1 MQWLAGPISR
11 VYAGATETEVLGKG
25 LINSI
30 AETIRCTSGGVGTYA
45 TSWITPSCL
54 GFLAE
59 SLSYFQETNGLVWVD
74 TRGDRTGIFELG
86 LKECPSSI
94 SYVDTTGIPSGV
106 YRPKIEAFLIGV
118 RDTAGGQWLITVQEA

>member
-1 MQWLAGPISR
+1 MQRLRRPRCW
-11 VYAGATETEVLGKG
+11 EKG
-25 LINSI
+25 LS
-30 AETIRCTSGGVGTYA
+30 TLLRRLSGALVGGGGTYA